1 MKSYE
6 EDLGIILDYAIA
18 YNETSA
24 SYVAVI
30 HPYELKQLLISVLQ
44 KAVAIEKQVDQYE
57 KDKAIREG

>member
-30 HPYELKQLLISVLQ
+30 QPYELHKMLVNLLQ
-44 KAVAIEKQVDQYE
+44 RAVAFEQQVVQYE
-57 KDKAIREG
+57 KDKAILEA

>member
-44 KAVAIEKQVDQYE
+44 KAVAVEKQIDQYE
-57 KDKAIREG
+57 KERAIREA